1 MDKKILKERLAD
13 VRNQLRTNAKEV
25 YLFDKLFDEAIS
37 IKGQM
42 DIEPTE
48 LDCGKKID
56 EFKGETYRISLTD
69 RGVLYHEYGGY
80 SIFAT
85 PRTKALYDTLS
96 DVVVNKDEYAKAEG
110 EDKERLELTLSAIGY
125 CLAVPR
131 LAFTD
136 VDLTF
141 DIAGK
146 VVDFIKNKYD
156 TLMNE
161 PLRNETPIE
170 NAHFEE
176 TTIAL
181 ENLKEA
187 SKEA

>member
-1 MDKKILKERLAD
+1 MDKKTLKERLKD
-13 VRNQLRTNAKEV
+13 VKNQLRTNAKDV
-25 YLFDKLFDEAIS
+25 YFFDKLIDEALS

-42 DIEPTE
+42 GIEPME
-48 LDCGKKID
+48 LDCGRKID
-56 EFKGETYRISLTD
+56 EFKGEIYRITLTD
-69 RGVLYHEYGGY
+69 KGVLYHEYGGY

-85 PRTKALYDTLS
+85 PRTKALYDTLV
-96 DVVVNKDEYAKAEG
+96 DVVTNKDEYAKAKG
-110 EDKERLELTLSAIGY
+110 EEKERLELTLSAVGY

-146 VVDFIKNKYD
+146 VVDFIKSKYD

-161 PLRNETPIE
+161 PLKDETPIE
-170 NAHFEE
+170 NSHFEE
-176 TTIAL
+176 ATIAL
-181 ENLKEA
+181 ENLKEVA
-187 SKEA
+187 KEE

>member
-1 MDKKILKERLAD
+1 MDKKILKERLND
-13 VRNQLRTNAKEV
+13 VKNQLRTNAKDV
-25 YLFDKLFDEAIS
+25 HFFDKLIDEALS

-42 DIEPTE
+42 SVEPME
-48 LDCGKKID
+48 LDCGRKID
-56 EFKGETYRISLTD
+56 EFKGETYRITLTD
-69 RGVLYHEYGGY
+69 RGALYHEYGGY

-85 PRTKALYDTLS
+85 PRTKSLYDTLA
-96 DVVVNKDEYAKAEG
+96 DVVTNKEEYAKAEG

-141 DIAGK
+141 DIAGR
-146 VVDFIKNKYD
+146 VVDFIKSKYD

-161 PLRNETPIE
+161 PLREETPVE
-170 NAHFEE
+170 NAQFEE
-176 TTIAL
+176 ATIAL

-187 SKEA
+187 SKEE